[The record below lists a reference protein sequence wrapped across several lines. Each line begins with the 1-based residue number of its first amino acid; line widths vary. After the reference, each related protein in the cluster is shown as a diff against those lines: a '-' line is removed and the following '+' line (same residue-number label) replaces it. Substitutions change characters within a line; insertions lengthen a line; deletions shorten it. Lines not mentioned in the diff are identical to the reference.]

1 MYFLFFCLISLN
13 LYFLIS
19 ILLHILGFITITVL
33 IPLLNF
39 ISHDFKIVITY
50 VPLKDNNSYPISPYY
65 IGTADDLDSPYY
77 IESID
82 SPEYNESPE
91 SEQKNIPEICYP
103 DNNSDDDDDEDTI
116 IDNKFYDKKMG
127 YFQNLLIDDI
137 KKNKNETDTEDES
150 DQEYQKRLVKNKK
163 FKKFNSILKYITKK
177 KNINFYLNK

>member
-1 MYFLFFCLISLN
+1 MYFLFFFLISIN

-39 ISHDFKIVITY
+39 ISYDFKIVITY

-65 IGTADDLDSPYY
+65 IGTADDLDSSYY

-82 SPEYNESPE
+82 SPDYNESPE
-91 SEQKNIPEICYP
+91 SEQTNIPEICYP
-103 DNNSDDDDDEDTI
+103 DDEPDDNEPDDDTV
-116 IDNKFYDKKMG
+116 IDNKFYDKKME
-127 YFQNLLIDDI
+127 YFQNLLIDDN

-150 DQEYQKRLVKNKK
+150 EQEYQKRLVKNKK

-177 KNINFYLNK
+177 KKY